1 MKKIEIELSDD
12 EYECLE
18 VLLLHHDTTK
28 EKYIPFLIFKEYLLH
43 NFRSL
48 KNEKLNEKECFAL
61 NSGVLH
67 TL

>member
-1 MKKIEIELSDD
+1 MKKIVIELNDN

-18 VLLLHHDTTK
+18 VLLLHHDTTQ

-43 NFRSL
+43 DFRSL
-48 KNEKLNEKECFAL
+48 KNEKFNEKECVAL